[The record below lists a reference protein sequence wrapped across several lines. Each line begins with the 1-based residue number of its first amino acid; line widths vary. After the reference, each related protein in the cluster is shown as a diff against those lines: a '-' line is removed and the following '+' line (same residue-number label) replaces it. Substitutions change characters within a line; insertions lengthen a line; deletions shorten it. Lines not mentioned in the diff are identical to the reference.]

1 MDYSRYNV
9 FTYNLVFYI
18 GLGRREWVD
27 GIEWVHMTTS
37 QLGRYS
43 QLGLAFAS
51 VLVGLGFS
59 QQKIM
64 YYSKYSTLIAILALP
79 NSQRSREEVD
89 RVKWM
94 LLSYLR

>member
-9 FTYNLVFYI
+9 FTYNVVFYV

-27 GIEWVHMTTS
+27 GVEWVQMTTS

-51 VLVGLGFS
+51 GLVFTAKQYVL
-59 QQKIM
+59 
-64 YYSKYSTLIAILALP
+64 
-79 NSQRSREEVD
+79 
-89 RVKWM
+89 
-94 LLSYLR
+94 